1 MTHANLTPPDWRQLA
16 AQMIEELRLHHAGR
30 ARAVIERKVS
40 AGAQA
45 EEPADSETL
54 DELWS
59 KFHGSTPDLNALPG
73 EEATPVPAR
82 EVLTALRIA
91 AAFGSADAILAAQ
104 LPDAITVLRDI
115 GVEDLEEVVTVLRHC
130 FPESEWTFVTP
141 SIHDGAVSRL
151 GEAKFH
157 RDIDARLDR
166 PAPTLILLP
175 NVVQLQPHLQHA
187 GLNTFTLAPI
197 NGRII
202 LEQVRAG
209 RLSPYLTDDA
219 GFLSA
224 LPDDAALAR
233 LETPYVIA
241 ALRATDL
248 EGVIRNLRNMSGADA
263 DSGPRLENMTGD
275 TPALRAAKRLVA
287 DLLLWKEGK
296 IRWSELSRSL
306 LLYGPPG
313 TGKTW
318 LARAMGNSAG
328 LNVVSGTF
336 GEWQAAG
343 HLGDMLRE
351 MRKTFT
357 QARRL
362 APCVLIIDEIDAV
375 GSRTD
380 GDRHAS
386 NYRANVINAFLA
398 EMDMIS
404 REAGVIVIG
413 TCNHVDRIDAAVIRA
428 GRFDHKLE
436 VPLPDTD
443 GLLALL
449 RQHLREDIADHDL
462 RQIAHRAVGRSPAEI
477 DAAIRAAR
485 SDARHQRKLLSPAML
500 RHHLK
505 IDQGGEE
512 PAWLWRVAVH
522 ESGHAVIG
530 AALKM
535 GQITGMKITDDGG
548 EVRRFSTQNASLLS
562 DIEAEIACCLAGRAA
577 ERLMLGDISAGSGGP
592 AHSDLAM
599 ATTHA
604 LGIELNYG
612 LGLEGPVWHD
622 APGAMMMH
630 DSLLR
635 ARVRQRIERQE
646 RRAGEILA
654 QHRPTLE
661 ALARELMQKRSLS
674 TKEIAAHLHTITHPA
689 ASCDTDATAQI
700 DEVLEAMAAE
710 I

>member
-1 MTHANLTPPDWRQLA
+1 MTHTNLTAPDWRPLA
-16 AQMIEELRLHHAGR
+16 AYMVEELRLHHSGR
-30 ARAVIERKVS
+30 ARAVIDRKVS

-59 KFHGSTPDLNALPG
+59 KFQGDTAEPDAMPG
-73 EEATPVPAR
+73 EALTPVPAR
-82 EVLTALRIA
+82 EVLTALRLA
-91 AAFGSADAILAAQ
+91 AAFGSADAIRAAQ
-104 LPDAITVLRDI
+104 LPEAITVLRDI
-115 GVEDLEEVVTVLRHC
+115 GIEDLEDVVSVLRRC
-130 FPESEWTFVTP
+130 FPESEWTFVIP
-141 SIHDGAVSRL
+141 SIHEGGVSRL

-157 RDIDARLDR
+157 RDIDTRLDR
-166 PAPTLILLP
+166 TTPTLILLP
-175 NVVQLQPHLQHA
+175 AVVQLQPHLQHA
-187 GLNTFTLAPI
+187 GLTTFMLPPI

-209 RLSPYLTDDA
+209 RLSTYLTDNA
-219 GFLSA
+219 GFISA

-233 LETPYVIA
+233 LETRHVIA
-241 ALRATDL
+241 ALRSSDL
-248 EGVIRNLRNMSGADA
+248 QGVARSFQSMTGADA
-263 DSGPRLENMTGD
+263 NRGPHLEDIAGD
-275 TPALRAAKRLVA
+275 TPALRAARRLVA
-287 DLLLWKEGK
+287 DLLLWQEGK

-318 LARAMGNSAG
+318 IARAMGNSAG
-328 LNVVSGTF
+328 LNVVTGSFAG
-336 GEWQAAG
+336 WQAAG

-362 APCVLIIDEIDAV
+362 APCVLFIDEIDAV

-380 GDRHAS
+380 SDRQHS
-386 NYRANVINAFLA
+386 SYRLQVINGFLE
-398 EMDMIS
+398 EMTSIS
-404 REAGVIVIG
+404 TEEGVIVVG
-413 TCNHVDRIDAAVIRA
+413 ACNHPDRIDPAVVRA
-428 GRFDHKLE
+428 GRFDIKVE
-436 VPLPDTD
+436 VPLPDAD

-449 RQHLREDIADHDL
+449 RQQLREDIADHDL
-462 RQIAHRAVGRSPAEI
+462 RQIARLSVGHSPAEI

-505 IDQGGEE
+505 IDQSGAAPE
-512 PAWLWRVAVH
+512 WVWRVAVH
-522 ESGHAVIG
+522 EAGHAVIG
-530 AALKM
+530 AALKL
-535 GQITGMKITDDGG
+535 GQIGSMMITDDGG
-548 EVRRFSTQNASLLS
+548 QIHRRLPQSSSLLS
-562 DIEAEIACCLAGRAA
+562 DIESEIAYCLGGRAA

-592 AHSDLAM
+592 AHSDLAL

-622 APGAMMMH
+622 APGAMLMQ
-630 DSLLR
+630 DSILR
-635 ARVRQRIERQE
+635 ARVRQRIERKE
-646 RRAGEILA
+646 RRAGEILV
-654 QHRPTLE
+654 QHRHVLE
-661 ALARELMQKRSLS
+661 ALARDLAQKRSLNS
-674 TKEIAAHLHTITHPA
+674 VEISSHLRAITHPA
-689 ASCDTDATAQI
+689 EESTGDTTTRIDAI
-700 DEVLEAMAAE
+700 LVAMAPE